1 MRNPARERSR
11 NLNREVWESPSVYG
25 GEDVNRILSTP
36 SVIDESVKLVKLF
49 AQDRIVSKVNFSQLI
64 ADLEALEQI
73 ISDDKATEKQ
83 HEEFADQFLKMWST
97 AFNFAPELLNL
108 STRQEISE
116 IDKHY
121 FYINR
126 LILDCQKVAVNI
138 SPTVWL
144 EIEDRMLRVP

>member
-1 MRNPARERSR
+1 VRNPARERSR